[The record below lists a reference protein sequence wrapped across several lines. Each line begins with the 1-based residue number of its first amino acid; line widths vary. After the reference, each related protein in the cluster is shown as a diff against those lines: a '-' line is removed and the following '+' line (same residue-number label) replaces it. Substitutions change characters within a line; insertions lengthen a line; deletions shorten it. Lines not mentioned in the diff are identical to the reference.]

1 MTNDE
6 LKTEIDILKQRLNAY
21 ELSDRFMMNKT
32 FQLMDGRNIQL
43 GKGTGTKI
51 GTEATQKI
59 GFFGASPVAQQG
71 PYYSTNRRSDR
82 RRPSPWRDQCNIN
95 SLSSPGLCRL
105 ILCSLKRTLP

>member
-71 PYYSTNRRSDR
+71 HITAPTGGATVDGPARGV
-82 RRPSPWRDQCNIN
+82 IN
-95 SLSSPGLCRL
+95 A
-105 ILCSLKRTLP
+105 TLTALAALGFVA